1 MKSAIAADVMKVA
14 RRYSQDVDKAVTG
27 FRPAGYSAL
36 VQFCVLGPVEIQTD
50 DGRTFTPSRRH
61 ERALLAILLLE
72 AGRTVTT
79 NRLAQLLWDDNPP
92 DRAQEAIRTYVTR
105 LRGLLARVGVG
116 TDSVVLVT
124 ERGGY
129 TLKAPPDTV
138 DAHRFRTLLDQAAQ
152 ATDPAARDQLLRAAL
167 DLWRGPVLQNAGSER
182 LREQICV
189 GLEELRGSATEE
201 LMATGLA
208 LGRHRELI
216 AELAPL
222 TAAHP
227 TRERLYELHMI
238 ALHRAGRTADAL
250 AVYRRARAYLADQL
264 GLQPGSRLRELHQA
278 ILRDEPIGDVT
289 LRAIPVRSTLDPGE
303 MTGRGAV
310 PETDAEAVLPFVTP
324 AQLPPVPS
332 DFTGRVEQIRDLVT
346 RLSPDPSATG
356 VPMCLITGQG
366 GVGKSTLAVRVAHEL
381 GAAYPDG
388 QLFAQLHGMTE
399 TPVAAETVLARF
411 LGALG
416 VPPADL
422 PHGLEER
429 AERYRSIV
437 AGRRI
442 LVVLDDAYAE
452 RQVRP
457 LLPGSPSCA
466 VLVTSRARLAGLAG
480 AQPIELPVLD
490 EAEATDLLARI
501 TGPERI
507 AAEPEA
513 ARRLL
518 RQAAWLPLAVRIVGV
533 RLTTRRHWTLQ
544 QLSARLTDEARRLDE
559 LVVGDQQ
566 IRATIAVSYHAL
578 DETPRTALRRLGFL
592 GLPDF
597 PAWVVGALLGAA
609 DPVADDAIEQ
619 LVDAQLL
626 TFARIDAAGQ
636 TRYQL
641 HDLLRIYAGE
651 RAQAEEDAATRN
663 AAVRRVMA
671 GWLERVNAVRAG
683 NPTGGLVLQRPP
695 ADAAARHP
703 RLVSEPRAWLDADQH
718 ALVASVERAAA
729 LDLDDLACDL
739 ASALCGSLFA
749 VANLFD
755 AWTRTHDA
763 ALAAARRA
771 GNRAA
776 EALLLAEF
784 GQLRYKQDRYD
795 EARTYFLQALEVFRE
810 NGDIRGEA
818 ATLAALATANHE
830 QGHFAQALHF
840 FGLARAVFREM
851 GDEVTAAYTDR
862 LVGLIHVERGDLAHG
877 AEALR
882 AALATFRRNG
892 SRRGE
897 AMTLRTTSLLHRASG
912 DYQQAYEVAEQA
924 RSIFRELRDELLEA
938 YSMRSAGKALVRLNR
953 SGEAMEPLQRAL
965 HTSRALHDRW
975 GEAMSLRNLGELYLS
990 REQWSDAETHL
1001 RSAIQLWQAM
1011 DLPLNRARTL
1021 RDLAAAVEGTGD
1033 PETAALLR
1041 AEARDTFRRYGT
1053 REEHERTA

>member
-1 MKSAIAADVMKVA
+1 MP
-14 RRYSQDVDKAVTG
+14 
-27 FRPAGYSAL
+27 F
-36 VQFCVLGPVEIQTD
+36 VQFRVLGPVEIATD
-50 DGRTFTPSRRH
+50 DGRTLTPSRRH

-72 AGRTVTT
+72 TGRTVATS
-79 NRLAQLLWDDNPP
+79 RLAQLLWDDDPP
-92 DRAQEAIRTYVTR
+92 DRAPQAIRTYVAR
-105 LRGLLARVGVG
+105 LRGLLAEAGAG
-116 TDSVVLVT
+116 TDGVVLVAD
-124 ERGGY
+124 RGGY
-129 TLKAPPDTV
+129 TLKAPPGTV

-152 ATDPAARDQLLRAAL
+152 TTDPTARDQLLRAAL
-167 DLWRGPVLQNAGSER
+167 DLWRGPVLHNAASER
-182 LREQICV
+182 LREQLCV
-189 GLEELRGSATEE
+189 GLEELRAAATEE

-216 AELAPL
+216 AELATL
-222 TAAHP
+222 AAAHP
-227 TRERLYELHMI
+227 TRERLHELHMI

-250 AVYRRARAYLADQL
+250 AVYSRARAYLDDEL
-264 GLQPGSRLRELHQA
+264 GLQPGPRLRELHQA
-278 ILRDEPIGDVT
+278 ILREEP
-289 LRAIPVRSTLDPGE
+289 TLDPAG
-303 MTGRGAV
+303 TAGREAV
-310 PETDAEAVLPFVTP
+310 PEIGTEAILPSATP

-332 DFTGRVEQIRDLVT
+332 DFTGRVEQIGDLVA

-381 GAAYPDG
+381 AAEYPDG
-388 QLFAQLHGMTE
+388 QLFAQLYGMTE

-411 LGALG
+411 LTALG
-416 VPPADL
+416 VPPDNL

-429 AERYRSIV
+429 AERYRSMV

-442 LVVLDDAYAE
+442 LVVLDDAHAE

-466 VLVTSRARLAGLAG
+466 VLITSRARLAGLAG

-490 EAEATDLLARI
+490 ETEATDLLARI

-513 ARRLL
+513 TRRLL
-518 RQAAWLPLAVRIVGV
+518 HQAARLPLAVRIVGV
-533 RLTTRRHWTLQ
+533 RLATRRHWTLE
-544 QLSARLTDEARRLDE
+544 QLSARLSDEARRLDE

-566 IRATIAVSYHAL
+566 IRATVAVSYHAL

-597 PAWVVGALLGAA
+597 PAWVVSALLDAA
-609 DPVADDAIEQ
+609 DLVADDAVEQ

-626 TFARIDAAGQ
+626 TFARTDAAGQ
-636 TRYQL
+636 VRYQL
-641 HDLLRIYAGE
+641 HDLLRIYASE
-651 RAQAEEDAATRN
+651 RAQEEEDAAARN
-663 AAVRRVMA
+663 AAVRRVMS

-683 NPTGGLVLQRPP
+683 NPTGGLLLQQPP

-703 RLVSEPRAWLDADQH
+703 RLVSEPRAWLDAEQH

-729 LDLDDLACDL
+729 LDLDDLAADL

-755 AWTRTHDA
+755 AWARTHDA

-776 EALLLAEF
+776 EATLLAEF
-784 GQLRYKQDRYD
+784 GQLRYKQDRYV
-795 EARTYFLQALEVFRE
+795 EARTYFMQALDAFRE
-810 NGDIRGEA
+810 NGDVRGEA
-818 ATLAALATANHE
+818 VTLAALATANHE
-830 QGHFAQALHF
+830 QGHFAEALHF
-840 FGLARAVFREM
+840 FGQAHTVFREM
-851 GDEVTAAYTDR
+851 GDEVTAAYTNR
-862 LVGLIHVERGDLAHG
+862 LVGLIHMERGDLTAA
-877 AEALR
+877 AEALQ

-924 RSIFRELRDELLEA
+924 RSIFHELRDELLEA

-953 SGEAMEPLQRAL
+953 SREAMEPLQRAL

-975 GEAMSLRNLGELYLS
+975 GEAMTLRSIGELYLS
-990 REQWSDAETHL
+990 RAQWADAETHL

-1011 DLPLNRARTL
+1011 HLPLNLARTL
-1021 RDLAAAVEGTGD
+1021 RDLATAVEGAGD
-1033 PETAALLR
+1033 PATAEVLR
-1041 AEARDTFRRYGT
+1041 AEALETFRRYGT
-1053 REEHERTA
+1053 REQHELTG